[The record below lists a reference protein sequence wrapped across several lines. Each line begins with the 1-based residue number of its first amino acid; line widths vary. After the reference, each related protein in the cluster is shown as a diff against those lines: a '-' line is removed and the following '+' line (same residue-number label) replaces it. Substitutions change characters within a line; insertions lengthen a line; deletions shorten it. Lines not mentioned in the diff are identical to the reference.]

1 MKKSILG
8 LAALALLASCN
19 NDEELNSLAP
29 EAITFGNPFVDNATR
44 AIAGDDSYSGTGV
57 LNSFQ
62 VWGNVISQNG
72 TALEVFKDN
81 AVSGEVGS
89 GSVWTVN
96 KQEYWIWGA
105 TYNFAAVVNA
115 DKDNNNASVV
125 ALGANL
131 LPAKITYTADNTNTK
146 DLLYA
151 EALNVTRSAET
162 EDKKVPMQFSHL
174 LSKVKFTA
182 VNETSDT
189 DYTFNIKNIT
199 ITNSAAKGYYY
210 PQTYTE
216 GDVTTAKDTWKIDG
230 TGSTTFG
237 AIDGVKYT
245 TSTDTKFECAKE
257 KLLIPADYT
266 STKLSVSYTIE
277 WCYKGSVITSAS
289 KTSTASV
296 NLQKGYA
303 YNFIIKTGINS
314 PIEFSVE
321 SKPVWTEN
329 SGGGLEI

>member
-62 VWGNVISQNG
+62 VWGNVMSQNS

-81 AVSGEVGS
+81 AVSGTVGT

-131 LPAKITYTADNTNTK
+131 LPAKITYTADNEYTK

-151 EALNVTRSAET
+151 EALNVTRSAKT

-210 PQTYTE
+210 PQNYTE

-237 AIDGVKYT
+237 NIDGVV
-245 TSTDTKFECAKE
+245 SVNDDTKFECAKE

>member
-44 AIAGDDSYSGTGV
+44 AIADDDSYSGTGV

-62 VWGNVISQNG
+62 VWGNVMSQNS

-81 AVSGEVGS
+81 AVSGTVGS

-131 LPAKITYTADNTNTK
+131 LPAKITYTADNENTK

-162 EDKKVPMQFSHL
+162 TDKKVPMQFSHL

-189 DYTFNIKNIT
+189 DYKFNIKDIT

-216 GDVTTAKDTWKIDG
+216 GDVTTNANTWKIDG

-237 AIDGVKYT
+237 AIVGVVNDGTKY
-245 TSTDTKFECAKE
+245 ECAKE

-321 SKPVWTEN
+321 SKPGWTEN

>member
-62 VWGNVISQNG
+62 VWGNVMSQNS

-81 AVSGEVGS
+81 AVSGTVGT
-89 GSVWTVN
+89 GSVWAVN

-115 DKDNNNASVV
+115 DKDNNASVV

-131 LPAKITYTADNTNTK
+131 LPAKITYTADNENTK

-162 EDKKVPMQFSHL
+162 TDKKVPMQFSHL

-189 DYTFNIKNIT
+189 DYKFNIKDIT

-216 GDVTTAKDTWKIDG
+216 GDVTTNANTWKIDG

-237 AIDGVKYT
+237 AIDGVVNDGTKY
-245 TSTDTKFECAKE
+245 ECAKE

-321 SKPVWTEN
+321 SKPGWTEN